1 LKAPRMRV
9 SRADPGIL
17 SKNDDMIKAILF
29 ILRDTFRDI
38 WSDLWTMLVV
48 NFFWLLANLLIIPGP
63 PATLALVYFTNRIAH
78 GEVTDLADF
87 WRVFCQNWGVAWRW
101 GGINAGVILFMI
113 TDIALTGQLESSW
126 MPYLQGLYI
135 VTLTG
140 WLALQLFTL
149 PFLFEQETMNIRL
162 ARRNACTLAGSNPG
176 FAVLLLIC
184 LILILILST
193 VAFMLSLMLGMVFLA
208 CASNRAVLNRLER
221 TEQANP
227 GAMDGEAT

>member
-1 LKAPRMRV
+1 MRV
-9 SRADPGIL
+9 SRADPDIL

-29 ILRDTFRDI
+29 ILRETFRDI

-63 PATLALVYFTNRIAH
+63 PATLALFYYTNCIAH
-78 GEVTDLADF
+78 DEVTDLADF

-101 GGINAGVILFMI
+101 GGINAGVILFLI
-113 TDIALTGQLESSW
+113 VDIALTGQLRSSL
-126 MPYLQGLYI
+126 MPYMQGLYL

-162 ARRNACTLAGSNPG
+162 ARRNACTLAGNNPG
-176 FAVLLLIC
+176 FAILLLVC

-193 VAFMLSLMLGMVFLA
+193 AAFMLSLMFGMVFLA
-208 CASNRAVLNRLER
+208 CACNRAVINRLEESGR
-221 TEQANP
+221 SNP
-227 GAMDGEAT
+227 EMVDGEA